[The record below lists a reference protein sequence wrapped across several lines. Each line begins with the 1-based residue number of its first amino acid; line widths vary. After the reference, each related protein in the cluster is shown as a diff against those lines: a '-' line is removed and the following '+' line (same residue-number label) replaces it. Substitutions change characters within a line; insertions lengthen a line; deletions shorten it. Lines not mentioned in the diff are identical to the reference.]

1 MLTTILIVGAVL
13 LLLKKKSPT
22 MGKLSDPEVSLDNI
36 LRGVERG
43 WYKARSGK
51 TSMGYVVYL
60 SGTRS
65 DGTYTE
71 DVYPISETTYNE
83 LQKRGI

>member
-1 MLTTILIVGAVL
+1 MIEL
-13 LLLKKKSPT
+13 LLIGGAIWLLARSKKT

-60 SGTRS
+60 SGTRA

-71 DVYPISETTYNE
+71 DVYPISEETYNA
-83 LQKRGI
+83 LKAKGI